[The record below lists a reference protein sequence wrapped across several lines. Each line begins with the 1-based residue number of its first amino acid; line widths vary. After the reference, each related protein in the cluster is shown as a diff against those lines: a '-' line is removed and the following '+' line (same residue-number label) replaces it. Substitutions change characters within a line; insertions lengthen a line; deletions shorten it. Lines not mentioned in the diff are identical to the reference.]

1 MRKDYKLDAHVRSYI
16 KKELY
21 NYEYNKRKLKELQEE
36 ILEGSP
42 TQDGQPRGNNTSD
55 LTFQKAEK
63 LISSRSILIVTRKI
77 QNIENATS
85 KLNKEEQERARLIFF
100 KGHKQVYAQMH
111 DNISKDT
118 YYNVMNKTIY
128 LTAIEFEMI

>member
-1 MRKDYKLDAHVRSYI
+1 MRKNYKLDAHTRSYI

-21 NYEYNKRKLKELQEE
+21 NYEYNKRKLAELQEE

-42 TQDGQPRGNNTSD
+42 TQDGQPRGNTTSD
-55 LTFQKAEK
+55 TTFQKAEK
-63 LISSRSILIVTRKI
+63 LISSRSVLIVTKKL
-77 QNIENATS
+77 QNIDNAIA
-85 KLNKEEQERARLIFF
+85 KLNQEDQKVVELIFF

-111 DNISKDT
+111 DGISKDT
-118 YYNVMNKTIY
+118 YYNVMNKIIY